1 MAATNGA
8 PTEGIIDRAA
18 RIIPEYFPPPFH
30 IIFQDIKRGPPKTF
44 ISVHSSVHGLVHGSV
59 HNPTSICIQ
68 CDIFHSDL
76 STLHIAALMR
86 CGDPS
91 EQEGKYIGSRILRQ
105 IIEFSKACGFSQITL
120 EDESIII
127 YDTTDGPI
135 YKKYYINLQDLLRLK
150 TGQSWYEGF
159 GFTNK
164 KIIQHKDDILKHIH
178 KPIGD
183 VNPELLPRLQKDVP
197 DITDIT
203 GSTTVSEAVTRLYE
217 YLQVLCPKRM
227 CNSKS
232 KLSTVNQIDSIIRR
246 LNDTM
251 MTEIGATDEDFHILS
266 LSLLQKGSSR
276 TKRRKTRRRRTRR
289 T

>member
-1 MAATNGA
+1 MAAINGA
-8 PTEGIIDRAA
+8 PTEGIVDRAT
-18 RIIPEYFPPPFH
+18 RTIPDYFPPPFRITFQH
-30 IIFQDIKRGPPKTF
+30 INRGPPKTF
-44 ISVHSSVHGLVHGSV
+44 ISVYS
-59 HNPTSICIQ
+59 PTSICIQ
-68 CDIFHSDL
+68 CDIFDSDL
-76 STLHIAALMR
+76 STLHIYMLMR

-91 EQEGKYIGSRILRQ
+91 EQEYLGPHILRQ

-150 TGQSWYEGF
+150 TGKSWYEGF
-159 GFTNK
+159 GFTNE
-164 KIIQHKDDILKHIH
+164 KIIQHKDAILKHIH

-183 VNPELLPRLQKDVP
+183 VNPELLPKLQRDVP
-197 DITDIT
+197 YITDIT

-217 YLQVLCPKRM
+217 YLQKLCPERI
-227 CNSKS
+227 CDSKS
-232 KLSTVNQIDSIIRR
+232 KLSTVNQIDSIIRH

-251 MTEIGATDEDFHILS
+251 LTEIGATDEDFHILS

-276 TKRRKTRRRRTRR
+276 TRRKRARKAKRRRTRR
-289 T
+289 M

>member
-8 PTEGIIDRAA
+8 PIEGIVDRAT

-30 IIFQDIKRGPPKTF
+30 ITFQHINRGPPKTF
-44 ISVHSSVHGLVHGSV
+44 ISVYS
-59 HNPTSICIQ
+59 PTSICIQ
-68 CDIFHSDL
+68 CDIFDSDL
-76 STLHIAALMR
+76 STLHIYVLMR

-91 EQEGKYIGSRILRQ
+91 EQEYLGPHILRQ

>member
-8 PTEGIIDRAA
+8 PIEGIVDRAA
-18 RIIPEYFPPPFH
+18 RIITEYFPPPFRITFQH
-30 IIFQDIKRGPPKTF
+30 INRGPPKTF
-44 ISVHSSVHGLVHGSV
+44 ISVYS
-59 HNPTSICIQ
+59 PTSICIQ
-68 CDIFHSDL
+68 CDIFDSDL
-76 STLHIAALMR
+76 STLHIYVLMR
-86 CGDPS
+86 CGNPS
-91 EQEGKYIGSRILRQ
+91 EQEYLGPHILRQ

-164 KIIQHKDDILKHIH
+164 KIIQYKDDILKHIH

-203 GSTTVSEAVTRLYE
+203 GSTTVSDAVTRLYE

-251 MTEIGATDEDFHILS
+251 LIEIGATDEDFHILS

-276 TKRRKTRRRRTRR
+276 TRRKTRRRRTRR

>member
-1 MAATNGA
+1 
-8 PTEGIIDRAA
+8 
-18 RIIPEYFPPPFH
+18 
-30 IIFQDIKRGPPKTF
+30 
-44 ISVHSSVHGLVHGSV
+44 
-59 HNPTSICIQ
+59 
-68 CDIFHSDL
+68 
-76 STLHIAALMR
+76 MR

-91 EQEGKYIGSRILRQ
+91 EQEYLGPHILRQ
-105 IIEFSKACGFSQITL
+105 IIRFSKACGFSQITL

>member
-8 PTEGIIDRAA
+8 PIEGIVDRAA
-18 RIIPEYFPPPFH
+18 RIITEYFPPPFRITFQH
-30 IIFQDIKRGPPKTF
+30 INRGPPKTF
-44 ISVHSSVHGLVHGSV
+44 ISVYS
-59 HNPTSICIQ
+59 PTSICIQ
-68 CDIFHSDL
+68 CDIFDSDL
-76 STLHIAALMR
+76 STLHIYVLMR

-91 EQEGKYIGSRILRQ
+91 EQEYLGPHILRQ

-127 YDTTDGPI
+127 YDTSDGPI

-203 GSTTVSEAVTRLYE
+203 GSTTVSDAVTRLYE

-276 TKRRKTRRRRTRR
+276 TRRRKTRRRRTRR